1 MSCKGKG
8 RATET
13 ATPPVLTEPRH
24 HPSEHRSR
32 GAEDSRLPQG
42 QTTPHGSSE
51 HRFRDAED
59 SRLPQGQTTPHG
71 SSEHR
76 SRDAEDSRAT
86 APIGFDE
93 RGVMQPDTGIG
104 SPVYRPLKIDGL
116 DIGSKQHEI
125 NPNPGIFMGFDLH
138 M

>member
-13 ATPPVLTEPRH
+13 ATPPVLTGTRH
-24 HPSEHRSR
+24 HP
-32 GAEDSRLPQG
+32 
-42 QTTPHGSSE
+42 
-51 HRFRDAED
+51 
-59 SRLPQGQTTPHG
+59 
-71 SSEHR
+71 SEHR

-104 SPVYRPLKIDGL
+104 SPVYRPLEIDGL
-116 DIGSKQHEI
+116 DIGSEQHEI
-125 NPNPGIFMGFDLH
+125 NPNPGIFIGFDLH